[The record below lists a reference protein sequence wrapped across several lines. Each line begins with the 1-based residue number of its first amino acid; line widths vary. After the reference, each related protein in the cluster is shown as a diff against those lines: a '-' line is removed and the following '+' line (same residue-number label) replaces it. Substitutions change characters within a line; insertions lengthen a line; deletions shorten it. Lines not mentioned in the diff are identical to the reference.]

1 MIGVVTHQGREIE
14 RHGKAGL
21 PLREQELVPL
31 VRIARTPEAGELP
44 HRPQSAAIAGGVNAS
59 RVRVETGHSQR
70 LGARLSRVKRR
81 VDRLDFLLRVGERDV
96 AKLSLLVFLPPLGDF
111 LAEQAQLGALFLDR
125 RDQLVVGRAFGAGA
139 LEFRH
144 LSSSP
149 RTSSPLCRNSSS
161 ATANGG
167 PRPSSTEGICSSS
180 RLIVAVS
187 FHRRTRIFCSTISI
201 TRSRNLSR
209 LRALSFPLCSR

>member
-21 PLREQELVPL
+21 PLREQELVSL

-44 HRPQSAAIAGGVNAS
+44 LRPQSAAIAGGVNAS
-59 RVRVETGHSQR
+59 RVWVETGHSQR
-70 LGARLSRVKRR
+70 LAARLSRVERR
-81 VDRLDFLLRVGERDV
+81 VDRLDFFLRVGERDV
-96 AKLSLLVFLPPLGDF
+96 AKLALLVLLPPLGDF
-111 LAEQAQLGALFLDR
+111 LPEQTQLGALFLDR
-125 RDQLVVGRAFGAGA
+125 GDRLVVGRTFGAGA

-161 ATANGG
+161 ATATGVDS
-167 PRPSSTEGICSSS
+167 PSSTKDSCSS
-180 RLIVAVS
+180 
-187 FHRRTRIFCSTISI
+187 
-201 TRSRNLSR
+201 
-209 LRALSFPLCSR
+209 